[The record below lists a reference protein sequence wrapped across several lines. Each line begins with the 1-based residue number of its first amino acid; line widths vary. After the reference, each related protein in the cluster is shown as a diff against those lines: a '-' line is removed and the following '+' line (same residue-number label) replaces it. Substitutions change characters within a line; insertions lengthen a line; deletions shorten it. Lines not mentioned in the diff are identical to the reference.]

1 MRLATSTLFI
11 ACTLIWGTTWYAITV
26 QLDAVA
32 PEAGVALRFALA
44 AALLMAWCA
53 WRGIGLAYNRREHLL
68 FALQGLAGFALS
80 YILIYHAE
88 RFIVSGL
95 VATGYAA
102 MPLANMVAAHRLYG
116 TPMSR
121 RVAAGGVLCVLGIAL
136 VFWPELAQLSA
147 DASSALGAALTAA
160 AVLLSCVAN
169 MVVMGQQRRGVTQWA
184 PIAWAMLYGAIG
196 AALVAALLGRPWDI
210 AWSPSFVWSLL
221 YLAIGGS
228 VLAFGAYYLL
238 LQRVGPARAAYIGV
252 STPIVALFVSSML
265 EGFDWQWQT
274 WAGIVLVVAG
284 SLLGRPMRNLSST
297 AGATP
302 AQSRS

>member
-102 MPLANMVAAHRLYG
+102 MPL
-116 TPMSR
+116 
-121 RVAAGGVLCVLGIAL
+121 
-136 VFWPELAQLSA
+136 
-147 DASSALGAALTAA
+147 
-160 AVLLSCVAN
+160 AN